1 MRGGDSGFLPDQIWG
16 GYSMEMVLPS
26 SEYDD
31 ELLQVHLQQSSEAL
45 PGPDYYAVLRWIHE
59 ILLPTNYVEIGVRQG
74 DSLRAALPDTT
85 CIAIDPLPNLTGI
98 LPPRTHVLPITSDA
112 FFKSYKLSDLLGTPE
127 FSLAFIDGLH
137 LFEQV
142 LRDFINLEKLAGRS
156 SIIILHDCLPLD
168 RVTSERVRT
177 THFYSGDVWK
187 LPMCLKVHRPD
198 LRMVTIRTPP
208 TGLCLVGR
216 LDPGN
221 DGLVRNY
228 DEYVAEYTPL
238 DFDYCRDHP
247 EQMPENIPNS
257 FTAVSGWIDSLIRE
271 RDPAADR
278 SHK

>member
-1 MRGGDSGFLPDQIWG
+1 MGV
-16 GYSMEMVLPS
+16 VLPS

-31 ELLQVHLQQSSEAL
+31 ELLKIHLQQASEAL
-45 PGPDYYAVLRWIHE
+45 PGPDYYTVLRWIHE
-59 ILLPTNYVEIGVRQG
+59 ILRPANYVEIGVRQG
-74 DSLRAALPDTT
+74 GSLRAALPDTT
-85 CIAIDPLPNLTGI
+85 CIAIDPLPALAGP

-112 FFKSYKLSDLLGTPE
+112 FFESYNPCDLLGTPH

-142 LRDFINLEKLAGRS
+142 LWDFIHLERLAGSS

-168 RVTSERVRT
+168 RITSERVRT

-208 TGLCLVGR
+208 TGLCLVSR
-216 LDPGN
+216 LDPGS
-221 DGLVRNY
+221 DLLVRNY
-228 DEYVAEYTPL
+228 AEYVAEYTPL
-238 DFDYCRDHP
+238 DFDYYKDHP
-247 EQMPENIPNS
+247 EQMPENIPNT
-257 FTAVSGWIDSLIRE
+257 FAAVSGWIDSLIRE
-271 RDPAADR
+271 RDPAVDR